1 MSRGKAKDGNATTRG
16 VSSRYVCSRCG
27 HLNWTCYLAFFSAE
41 ILPTVLDCLKQLNLN
56 SLGEVLLE
64 TGFDVVASNDAK
76 ISLFA
81 PYTEPGHNYAEEDL
95 LGTHIVNKTI
105 LAAFLE
111 NGDKLETLSEGLFL
125 HISQIKQDDEEVK
138 VLSCDTL
145 NSCYV

>member
-1 MSRGKAKDGNATTRG
+1 MSRGQAKDGNATTRG

-41 ILPTVLDCLKQLNLN
+41 ILPTVLDCLKQLNLS

-64 TGFDVVASNDAK
+64 AGFDVVASNDAK

-81 PYTEPGHNYAEEDL
+81 PSNYTGDKEEEDV

-125 HISQIKQDDEEVK
+125 HISQIKQDNEEVK